1 MTESLVVQSSSS
13 TPVTNLYC
21 FKTPTKS
28 HYSLASIIC
37 TLINKTFP
45 FFTDHFEDELTIED
59 RFAIQAC
66 RGLRRPPVLIENLA
80 PVDAST
86 LEYSYRP
93 LDNINQ
99 FWAGP
104 SHWKFKKLSIG
115 GQPVGRITTDGTTDK
130 TKRKRVAKKT
140 LKNKLQELTF
150 DDEDDK
156 LLVLL
161 DTMNNLRQV
170 NYKKWDPK
178 KLKLPTNYK
187 LDRNC
192 FNVFKYAQSLSV
204 NACEVGGTVDIPSS
218 NYEYD
223 NAVDRD
229 YCPNNDADTDD
240 AASDVHLDH
249 QHQNDDLDIDNID
262 NENDSDLNATM
273 AAISH
278 QFEGAPNKVRFFLF
292 KFFLFN

>member
-1 MTESLVVQSSSS
+1 MKYVFL
-13 TPVTNLYC
+13 
-21 FKTPTKS
+21 
-28 HYSLASIIC
+28 
-37 TLINKTFP
+37 TFP
-45 FFTDHFEDELTIED
+45 DHFEDELTTED

-80 PVDAST
+80 PVDASSST

-104 SHWKFKKLSIG
+104 SHWKFKKLSIA
-115 GQPVGRITTDGTTDK
+115 GQPVNRNSLENQGK
-130 TKRKRVAKKT
+130 AKKKRVTKKT

-150 DDEDDK
+150 DDEEDQ
-156 LLVLL
+156 LLLPL
-161 DTMNNLRQV
+161 DAKNSV
-170 NYKKWDPK
+170 KHANYKKWDPK

-187 LDRNC
+187 LERNC
-192 FNVFKYAQSLSV
+192 FDVFKYAQSLSV
-204 NACEVGGTVDIPSS
+204 NACDVEGTVDIPSS
-218 NYEYD
+218 DYQYD

-229 YCPNNDADTDD
+229 YCPNNNDVDTDD
-240 AASDVHLDH
+240 AASDVHMDH
-249 QHQNDDLDIDNID
+249 HQNDDY
-262 NENDSDLNATM
+262 NENLENDNDLNATM

-292 KFFLFN
+292 VINFDQFFKCLFFCRLEKFLYRSVLVQRSLI

>member
-1 MTESLVVQSSSS
+1 M
-13 TPVTNLYC
+13 
-21 FKTPTKS
+21 
-28 HYSLASIIC
+28 
-37 TLINKTFP
+37 
-45 FFTDHFEDELTIED
+45 ED
-59 RFAIQAC
+59 RFAIEAC

-80 PVDAST
+80 PLDASSST

-115 GQPVGRITTDGTTDK
+115 GGHQLINRNSLENPTDK
-130 TKRKRVAKKT
+130 TKKKRVTKKT

-150 DDEDDK
+150 EDEDEK
-156 LLVLL
+156 LLVPLE
-161 DTMNNLRQV
+161 TMNNRHV

-178 KLKLPTNYK
+178 KLKLPTNHK

-223 NAVDRD
+223 NAVDRE
-229 YCPNNDADTDD
+229 YCPNNNDADTDD

-249 QHQNDDLDIDNID
+249 HQNDDCD
-262 NENDSDLNATM
+262 NENIENDNDLNATM

-278 QFEGAPNKVRFFLF
+278 QFEGAPNKVRFFFSWFGFLIN
-292 KFFLFN
+292 FF

>member
-1 MTESLVVQSSSS
+1 M
-13 TPVTNLYC
+13 NLEFC
-21 FKTPTKS
+21 QRFKNISFLP
-28 HYSLASIIC
+28 
-37 TLINKTFP
+37 
-45 FFTDHFEDELTIED
+45 DHFEDELTIED

-66 RGLRRPPVLIENLA
+66 RGLRRPRVLIESLA
-80 PVDAST
+80 PLDASSST

-104 SHWKFKKLSIG
+104 SHWKFKKSIA
-115 GQPVGRITTDGTTDK
+115 GQPVNRDSNQEK
-130 TKRKRVAKKT
+130 TKKKRVMKKT
-140 LKNKLQELTF
+140 LKNKTQELTF
-150 DDEDDK
+150 DDPDYT
-156 LLVLL
+156 LVVPL
-161 DTMNNLRQV
+161 DELTGMRHV

-178 KLKLPTNYK
+178 KLKLPTNFK

-204 NACEVGGTVDIPSS
+204 NACDVGGTVDIPSS

-229 YCPNNDADTDD
+229 YCPNNIDVDTDD
-240 AASDVHLDH
+240 AASDVHLDN
-249 QHQNDDLDIDNID
+249 HQNDDD
-262 NENDSDLNATM
+262 NENIENDNDLNATM

-278 QFEGAPNKVRFFLF
+278 QFEGAPNKVRFF
-292 KFFLFN
+292 FLFSIFTNF